1 MDGCARDGKGRKM
14 SETWLKAKDV
24 AAIIKLDTSTV
35 LRKAR
40 CGIIPHVRIGGIIRF
55 SEREIE
61 AWIKG
66 HGTKGVLKV

>member
-1 MDGCARDGKGRKM
+1 M

-24 AAIIKLDTSTV
+24 AGKIDVSTSWV

-40 CGIIPHVRIGGIIRF
+40 CGIVPHVRIGGVIRF

-61 AWIKG
+61 AWMKE
-66 HGTKGVLKV
+66 HGIKGVLKV

>member
-1 MDGCARDGKGRKM
+1 M

-24 AAIIKLDTSTV
+24 ANRLGVSSSWV

-40 CGIIPHVRIGGIIRF
+40 CRVAPDMAIIPHIRIGGVIRF

-61 AWIKG
+61 AWMKE
-66 HGTKGVLKV
+66 HGIKGVLKV